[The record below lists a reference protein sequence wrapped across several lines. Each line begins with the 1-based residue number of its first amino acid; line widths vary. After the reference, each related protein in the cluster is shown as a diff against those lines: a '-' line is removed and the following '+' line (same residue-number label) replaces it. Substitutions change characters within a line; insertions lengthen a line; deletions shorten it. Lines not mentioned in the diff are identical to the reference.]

1 VLYEFAGILRSIQA
15 GFIYDSG
22 MNKSFFA
29 LALAL
34 SVLPVTALAQNTDA
48 PPQLTDQ
55 QKQAIRATFERYGAQ
70 DEQLHQQMRYQI
82 LSALT
87 PNHRRELGLL
97 IGELAIAPNPDLQ
110 DAATRIDRAL
120 SSSEQQRVLAAHQA
134 FQTQSRQLREQM
146 RTELQSEL
154 PAGHLNWDRGSRNGS
169 VPQRR
174 RQLDAGTIVLMTLTP
189 HAPRNATTSMR

>member
-1 VLYEFAGILRSIQA
+1 
-15 GFIYDSG
+15 
-22 MNKSFFA
+22 MNKNFFA

-34 SVLPVTALAQNTDA
+34 SVLPVGALAQNTNT
-48 PPQLTDQ
+48 PPQLTEQ

-70 DEQLHQQMRYQI
+70 EEQLHQQMRYQI

-97 IGELAIAPNPDLQ
+97 IGELAIEPNPDVQ
-110 DAATRIDRAL
+110 AAATRIDRAL
-120 SSSEQQRVLAAHQA
+120 LSSEQQRILAAHQA
-134 FQTQSRQLREQM
+134 FETQSRQLREQM

-154 PAGHLNWDRGSRNGS
+154 PAGHPNWRNGPRQGS
-169 VPQRR
+169 PPQQ

-189 HAPRNATTSMR
+189 RGPRGADWRGH